1 MFVEWWMGVSRS
13 IYHLEVVV
21 RVLQEGFSIYLVTDW
36 GRGRQMKARPELTE
50 AVQGSIDLRIL

>member
-36 GRGRQMKARPELTE
+36 GRGRQMKARSELTE